1 MEDWLKQKIKKEGDH
16 VRFTYRG
23 YDCAIERI
31 YPMQYLCGYVRIP
44 ETSVLYGRDYEDVMV
59 NSLQVHGGITYTGHR
74 FDDNGWWIG
83 FNCSHIGDLLP
94 GMPDLPINRG
104 EYRDMEYVKQQIES
118 LVDRIIKR
126 KEKEIIVI

>member
-1 MEDWLKQKIKKEGDH
+1 MEEWLRQKIEKEGDH

-23 YDCAIERI
+23 YDCAIERV
-31 YPMQYLCGYVRIP
+31 YPMQHLCGYVRIP

-83 FNCSHIGDLLP
+83 FNCSHIGDLP
-94 GMPDLPINRG
+94 PCRPSKGYCQ
-104 EYRDMEYVKQQIES
+104 YRDMEYVKQQIKS
-118 LVDRIIKR
+118 LVDKIIQR
-126 KEKEIIVI
+126 KEKEN